1 MSGRLSLRIMTRDG
15 QAIGDVG
22 RNRPGWRPERLRE
35 QREAHGLTLEGAG
48 ERLRDVAAAAKLVV
62 PAANFQTLWQH
73 EQGEVYPGPHYRRA
87 YCLLYRATEPE
98 LGFRTPLPGEATRL
112 AFTASS
118 EPHNGAHVL
127 AVERALHQLTPGT
140 EDADGLDI
148 QQRIIDA
155 WKRRHTGG
163 DPNRPTLMMVG
174 GYAGSGKSE
183 FARFI
188 SQLTGWPVLD
198 KDPIARPLVERLL
211 IEMGSDPNDRHTNL
225 YREKVRPLEYQ
236 CLLETAYANIDCAI
250 STVLTAPF
258 ISEATDLRWMRRLI
272 HRCEARGVTVTVV
285 WMQCDLDTMH
295 EYISFRSAA
304 RDSWKLQNWD
314 EYAATIDP
322 DLHPVVPHL
331 VVDNRLG
338 SAISLT
344 DQVRQVLG
352 TVFQ

>member
-1 MSGRLSLRIMTRDG
+1 MTRDG
-15 QAIGDVG
+15 QAVG
-22 RNRPGWRPERLRE
+22 EVGKSRPGWRPDKLRQ

-48 ERLRDVAAAAKLVV
+48 EQLREVARAAGLTV

-98 LGFRTPLPGEATRL
+98 LGFRQALPDEARTLR
-112 AFTASS
+112 FTAST

-127 AVERALHQLTPGT
+127 AVERALLQLSPGT
-140 EDADGLDI
+140 EDTDGQGV
-148 QQRIIDA
+148 QQRILDA

-163 DPNRPTLMMVG
+163 DPNKPTLMMVG

-198 KDPIARPLVERLL
+198 KDPITRPLVERLL
-211 IEMGSDPNDRHTNL
+211 VEMGSDPNDRHTDL

-250 STVLTAPF
+250 STVLSAPF
-258 ISEATDLRWMRRLI
+258 IAEATDPRWMRRLI
-272 HRCEARGVTVTVV
+272 NRCEARGVTVVV
-285 WMQCDLDTMH
+285 IWIQCDIDTMH

-314 EYAATIDP
+314 TYAAGID
-322 DLHPVVPHL
+322 LELRPVTPHL

-338 SAISLT
+338 AAISLT
-344 DQVRQVLG
+344 DQVRQVFG

>member
-1 MSGRLSLRIMTRDG
+1 MTRDG
-15 QAIGDVG
+15 QAVG
-22 RNRPGWRPERLRE
+22 AVGKSRPGWRPDRLRQ

-48 ERLRDVAAAAKLVV
+48 EQVREVARAAGLTV

-98 LGFRTPLPGEATRL
+98 LGFRNALPDEATKL
-112 AFTASS
+112 KFTASS
-118 EPHNGAHVL
+118 EPQNGAHVL
-127 AVERALHQLTPGT
+127 AVERALHQLAPSA
-140 EDADGLDI
+140 EDADGLGV
-148 QQRIIDA
+148 QQRILDA

-183 FARFI
+183 FARFV

-198 KDPIARPLVERLL
+198 KDPITRPLVERLL
-211 IEMGSDPNDRHTNL
+211 VEMGSEPNDRHTDL

-236 CLLETAYANIDCAI
+236 CLLETAYANVDCAI
-250 STVLTAPF
+250 STVLSAPF
-258 ISEATDLRWMRRLI
+258 IAETTDPRWMRRLI
-272 HRCEARGVTVTVV
+272 NRCEARGVTVAVV
-285 WMQCDLDTMH
+285 WIQCDLDTMH

-314 EYAATIDP
+314 TYAAGID
-322 DLHPVVPHL
+322 LELRPVVPHL

-344 DQVRQVLG
+344 DQVRQVFG

>member
-1 MSGRLSLRIMTRDG
+1 MMSSG
-15 QAIGDVG
+15 QAVSAVG
-22 RNRPGWRPERLRE
+22 KSRAGWRPDQLRVM
-35 QREAHGLTLEGAG
+35 REAHGLTLEGAG
-48 ERLRDVAAAAKLVV
+48 ERLREVARAAGITV

-98 LGFRTPLPGEATRL
+98 LGLRKALPGEQTQL
-112 AFTASS
+112 KLTPSGV
-118 EPHNGAHVL
+118 EPHGDHVL
-127 AVERALHQLTPGT
+127 AVERAVLQIAPG
-140 EDADGLDI
+140 DGGSRGQEV

-163 DPNRPTLMMVG
+163 DPNRPTLLMVG
-174 GYAGSGKSE
+174 GFAGSGKSE
-183 FARFI
+183 FSRFI
-188 SQLTGWPVLD
+188 SRLTGWPVLD
-198 KDPIARPLVERLL
+198 KDPITRPLVERLL
-211 IEMGSDPNDRHTNL
+211 VEMGSDPNDRHSPA
-225 YREKVRPLEYQ
+225 YRDKVRPLEYQ
-236 CLLETAYANIDCAI
+236 CLLETAYAKVDCSI

-258 ISEATDLRWMRRLI
+258 VAEVSDERWMRRLI
-272 HRCEARGVTVTVV
+272 NRCEARGVTVAVI
-285 WMQCDLDTMH
+285 WIQCDLETMH

-322 DLHPVVPHL
+322 ELRPAVPHL

-344 DQVRQVLG
+344 DQVRQVFG
-352 TVFQ
+352 TVFV

>member
-1 MSGRLSLRIMTRDG
+1 MTRDG
-15 QAIGDVG
+15 QAVG
-22 RNRPGWRPERLRE
+22 AVGKSRPGWRPDRLRQ

-48 ERLRDVAAAAKLVV
+48 EQLREVARAAGLAV
-62 PAANFQTLWQH
+62 PAANVQTLWQH
-73 EQGEVYPGPHYRRA
+73 EQGEIYPGPHYRRA

-98 LGFRTPLPGEATRL
+98 LGFRNALPDEARKL
-112 AFTASS
+112 KFTASS

-127 AVERALHQLTPGT
+127 AVERALLQLSPGT
-140 EDADGLDI
+140 EETDGQGV
-148 QQRIIDA
+148 QQRILDA

-163 DPNRPTLMMVG
+163 DPNKPTLLMVG

-198 KDPIARPLVERLL
+198 KDPITRPLVERLL
-211 IEMGSDPNDRHTNL
+211 IEMGSDPNDRHTDL

-250 STVLTAPF
+250 STVLSAPF
-258 ISEATDLRWMRRLI
+258 ISASTDPRWMGRLI
-272 HRCEARGVTVTVV
+272 NRCEARGVTVAVV
-285 WMQCDLDTMH
+285 WIQCDLDTMH
-295 EYISFRSAA
+295 EYITFRSAA

-314 EYAATIDP
+314 TYASGID
-322 DLHPVVPHL
+322 LELRPVVPHL

-338 SAISLT
+338 AAISLT
-344 DQVRQVLG
+344 DQVRQVFG
-352 TVFQ
+352 TMFP

>member
-1 MSGRLSLRIMTRDG
+1 MTRDG
-15 QAIGDVG
+15 QAIADVG
-22 RNRPGWRPERLRE
+22 RNRPGWRPEKLKE

-48 ERLRDVAAAAKLVV
+48 ERLREVAGAAGLAA

-98 LGFRTPLPGEATRL
+98 LGFRSPLPGEATRL
-112 AFTASS
+112 TFTASS
-118 EPHNGAHVL
+118 ELHNGTQVL
-127 AVERALHQLTPGT
+127 AVERALHQLTPAT
-140 EDADGLDI
+140 EEVDGLGV
-148 QQRIIDA
+148 QQQILDA

-163 DPNRPTLMMVG
+163 DPNRPTLLMVG

-183 FARFI
+183 FARFL

-198 KDPIARPLVERLL
+198 KDPITRPLVERLL
-211 IEMGSDPNDRHTNL
+211 VEMGSDPNDRHTDV

-236 CLLETAYANIDCAI
+236 CLLETAYANVDCAI
-250 STVLTAPF
+250 STVLSAPF
-258 ISEATDLRWMRRLI
+258 VAEATDERWMRRLI
-272 HRCEARGVTVTVV
+272 NRCEARGVTVAVV
-285 WMQCDLDTMH
+285 WMLCDLDTMH
-295 EYISFRSAA
+295 EYIGFRSAA

-314 EYAATIDP
+314 AYAAGL
-322 DLHPVVPHL
+322 DLDLRPVVPHL

-338 SAISLT
+338 AAISLT

>member
-1 MSGRLSLRIMTRDG
+1 MEGRLSLATMTTLK
-15 QAIGDVG
+15 QVVVDVG
-22 RNRPGWRPERLRE
+22 KVRAGWRPERLQQ

-48 ERLRDVAAAAKLVV
+48 ERLRDVARAAGLTV

-98 LGFRTPLPGEATRL
+98 LGFRHGLPGEKTQMHL
-112 AFTASS
+112 TPST
-118 EPHNGAHVL
+118 EQHNGAHVL
-127 AVERALHQLTPGT
+127 AVERALLQIAPGT
-140 EDADGLDI
+140 EEADQSFL

-163 DPNRPTLMMVG
+163 DPNRPTLVLVG

-198 KDPIARPLVERLL
+198 KDPITRPLAERLL
-211 IEMGSDPNDRHTNL
+211 TALGGDPNDRHTEL
-225 YREKVRPLEYQ
+225 YRQQVRPLEYQ
-236 CLLETAYANIDCAI
+236 CLLEAAYANVDCSI

-258 ISEATDLRWMRRLI
+258 IAELTDMRWMRRLEN
-272 HRCEARGVTVTVV
+272 RCEARGVSVSPI
-285 WMQCDLDTMH
+285 WIQCDIETMH

-322 DLHPVVPHL
+322 DLRPAVPHL

-338 SAISLT
+338 AAISLT
-344 DQVRQVLG
+344 DQVRQVFG
-352 TVFQ
+352 TVF